1 MCLQTQPFDPVNV
14 AYSSYQFRCDVYKAA
29 KSKKAAPIRPSP
41 IPSLSAPLDP
51 VWVATAPE
59 PVAVPLD
66 ELVAVELALEDVFV
80 AAEAAEDVL
89 EEETELAD
97 DATEAEEAD
106 DEEAAEVTEADE
118 DAEEEAAAE
127 VAVAPVPV
135 EVSWAVRR
143 DPTLETQVPATFL
156 LMS

>member
-1 MCLQTQPFDPVNV
+1 VNV

-51 VWVATAPE
+51 EWVATAPE

-80 AAEAAEDVL
+80 AAEAADVL

-97 DATEAEEAD
+97 DAAEAEEAEEAD
-106 DEEAAEVTEADE
+106 DEAEEVTEADE
-118 DAEEEAAAE
+118 DAEEDAAAE